1 MTSPASVGHCV
12 DDSMLLS
19 TAEVS
24 DLVSGPDAAA
34 VLHQRASLDPDE
46 APCKDGN
53 PLKEYCDR
61 SQT

>member
-46 APCKDGN
+46 VPCTDRN
-53 PLKEYCDR
+53 ALKE
-61 SQT
+61 